1 MSCSRKPG
9 LTAAL
14 VVFAGW
20 GTLASAEPPKQADY
34 FTKGH
39 IEFKHGGKPIRVP
52 LQKGRLEAVPVTFG
66 KKASE
71 IKNLTLLYVGEDMDK
86 VSLHLVNVSGPKKYG
101 KKNVGGFWVQ
111 TASGGRSVLK
121 SDKGDCTF
129 SLNRVGKDRVEGTGS
144 CTPLLEDG
152 RGGRGLPVTEVKFTA
167 TP

>member
-9 LTAAL
+9 LAAAL
-14 VVFAGW
+14 VVVVASW
-20 GTLASAEPPKQADY
+20 GALASAEPAKPNQ
-34 FTKGH
+34 FTKGS
-39 IEFKHGGKPIRVP
+39 IEFKHGGKSIRVP

-121 SDKGDCTF
+121 SGKGDCTF
-129 SLNRVGKDRVEGTGS
+129 SLNRVGKDRVEGTGF

-152 RGGRGLPVTEVKFTA
+152 RGGKGLPVTGVKFTA